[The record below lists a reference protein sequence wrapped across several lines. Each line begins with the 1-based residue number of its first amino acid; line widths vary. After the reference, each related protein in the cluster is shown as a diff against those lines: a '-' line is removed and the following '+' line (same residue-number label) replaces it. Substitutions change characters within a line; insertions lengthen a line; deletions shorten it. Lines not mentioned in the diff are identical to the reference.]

1 MKMAKTNREREREA
15 REAKLEH
22 MRELVS
28 SGVLVIREMTNT
40 ERTKWAKRRAK
51 LDITQHRQNAVAAML
66 PSGIC
71 VDVQNVSPPSTA
83 TSLTKAHNV
92 PAAGRG

>member
-1 MKMAKTNREREREA
+1 MKVAKTNREREREA

-28 SGVLVIREMTNT
+28 SGVLVIREMTNA

-51 LDITQHRQNAVAAML
+51 LDSDSTPAERARRDEALRNLRRRTERVA
-66 PSGIC
+66 P
-71 VDVQNVSPPSTA
+71 
-83 TSLTKAHNV
+83 
-92 PAAGRG
+92 